1 MNNQLTRGVIF
12 LTSLVILIY
21 LFVRLVLWARKGG
34 KGAILVV
41 ALLAVFTPDPIYEK
55 NCRSVQ
61 EARHY
66 TEQADDSGDPPTT

>member
-1 MNNQLTRGVIF
+1 MTRGVIF
-12 LTSLVILIY
+12 LISLVVLIY
-21 LFVRLVLWARKGG
+21 LFVRLVLWAGKGC

-55 NCRSVQ
+55 NFRNVQ

-66 TEQADDSGDPPTT
+66 REHTDDSGDPPTT